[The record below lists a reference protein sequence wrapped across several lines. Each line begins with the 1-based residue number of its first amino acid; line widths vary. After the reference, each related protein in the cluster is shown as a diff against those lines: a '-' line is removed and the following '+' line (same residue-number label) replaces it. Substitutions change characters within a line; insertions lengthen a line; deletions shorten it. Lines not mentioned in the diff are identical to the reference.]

1 MTTAMESALKSPI
14 SVTDCTETSS
24 EKRSRKEKKEAL
36 KAEAVVLGI
45 SYEELKTQKKKEKK
59 AKKKS
64 EVEDLLEGVHDV
76 AEDKRREKRMRSY
89 SHDVDDPTHREN
101 QRQKTDSSVL
111 TDARIGRVRT
121 RSMDKAEDAP
131 DPAAWMSANDIVVH
145 PPSFTPP
152 APYLTFKDAPFG
164 PTIMQTIEKA
174 GYTTPTCIQSM
185 AWPIVLG
192 GRDFVGIA
200 KTGSGKTASFLLPP
214 STPSSKNT
222 AAECP
227 LNDRADAWPDA
238 DGAPDALV
246 AAAATSADLPPPLP
260 RRTSPPPPAILVLAP
275 TRELACQIAEEA
287 EKFGRPAG
295 VRATCLYGGA
305 PKGLQIRRLE
315 GGVECIIATPGR
327 LNDILEM
334 KKCDLSRVEFLVLDE
349 ADRMLDMGF
358 EPQIR
363 SVVEHIPK
371 ERRTMMFS
379 ATWPKEIRRLAQDF
393 LTDQVQVNVGEVD
406 ALVANKDVTQIVH
419 LMNNEEEK
427 MDKLKSILDELSEGG
442 TKKESHGRA
451 IVFVARKMSCDAL
464 ANEMWE
470 LGYAVDSLHGDRQQ
484 WERTKVI
491 NAFKSGNLRMLV
503 ATDVAARGLDVKGVE
518 LVVNYDMPAGQNGVE
533 DYVHRIGRTG
543 RAGAKG
549 LAHAFFT
556 RSDSKRARELVEVL
570 QKAGQVIPDW
580 LASMGRPRGRFGGGG
595 YGGRGG

>member
-200 KTGSGKTASFLLPP
+200 KTGSGKTASFLLPAFHTLLQKHGGRMP
-214 STPSSKNT
+214 SQRPGGRM
-222 AAECP
+222 AG
-227 LNDRADAWPDA
+227 RGR
-238 DGAPDALV
+238 GAGRFGRGRGNFGGP
-246 AAAATSADLPPPLP
+246 PPPLP
-260 RRTSPPPPAILVLAP
+260 RSWCWRPPASSP
-275 TRELACQIAEEA
+275 
-287 EKFGRPAG
+287 
-295 VRATCLYGGA
+295 VRSL
-305 PKGLQIRRLE
+305 RR
-315 GGVECIIATPGR
+315 R
-327 LNDILEM
+327 
-334 KKCDLSRVEFLVLDE
+334 
-349 ADRMLDMGF
+349 
-358 EPQIR
+358 R
-363 SVVEHIPK
+363 S
-371 ERRTMMFS
+371 
-379 ATWPKEIRRLAQDF
+379 
-393 LTDQVQVNVGEVD
+393 
-406 ALVANKDVTQIVH
+406 
-419 LMNNEEEK
+419 
-427 MDKLKSILDELSEGG
+427 SEGPRECAPPVS
-442 TKKESHGRA
+442 T
-451 IVFVARKMSCDAL
+451 
-464 ANEMWE
+464 
-470 LGYAVDSLHGDRQQ
+470 
-484 WERTKVI
+484 
-491 NAFKSGNLRMLV
+491 
-503 ATDVAARGLDVKGVE
+503 VE
-518 LVVNYDMPAGQNGVE
+518 
-533 DYVHRIGRTG
+533 
-543 RAGAKG
+543 
-549 LAHAFFT
+549 
-556 RSDSKRARELVEVL
+556 
-570 QKAGQVIPDW
+570 
-580 LASMGRPRGRFGGGG
+580 RPRDCRFDGWKGASSASSPRPDGSTTFW
-595 YGGRGG
+595 R

>member
-200 KTGSGKTASFLLPP
+200 KTGSGKTASFLLPAFHTLLQKHGGRMP
-214 STPSSKNT
+214 SQRPGGRM
-222 AAECP
+222 AG
-227 LNDRADAWPDA
+227 RGR
-238 DGAPDALV
+238 GAGRFGRGRGNFGG
-246 AAAATSADLPPPLP
+246 PP
-260 RRTSPPPPAILVLAP
+260 PPPPAILVLAP